1 VQGATASHTPLLG
14 EGTSAGPV
22 LPPGAQAKPG
32 NNPHILMT
40 GPDFFN
46 TMQIP
51 VLIGRGIDAHDQPGS
66 TPVAVVSE
74 AYVKTYFG
82 DRHPIGQRLLVG
94 RPPGQTS
101 PVVEIVGVAGNA
113 RYGELKGEFRDIVYL
128 PFSQGSYRPLDEM
141 TFALRT
147 KGDPLRYVS
156 TVREIVRQADAR
168 VPVTNVKTQAVQID
182 QMLNQEIIFARL
194 CTAFALLA
202 LLIACVGLYGT
213 MAYTVAR
220 RTREIGIRM
229 ALGAQR
235 GGVVWMILR
244 EAIVLAAVGLAVS
257 VPTALG
263 VSKFVESFLFGVEP
277 NSPAALALAA
287 FVLLSAALLA
297 GYMPARK
304 ASRID
309 PMTAVRHE

>member
-1 VQGATASHTPLLG
+1 
-14 EGTSAGPV
+14 
-22 LPPGAQAKPG
+22 
-32 NNPHILMT
+32 
-40 GPDFFN
+40 
-46 TMQIP
+46 
-51 VLIGRGIDAHDQPGS
+51 
-66 TPVAVVSE
+66 
-74 AYVKTYFG
+74 
-82 DRHPIGQRLLVG
+82 
-94 RPPGQTS
+94 
-101 PVVEIVGVAGNA
+101 
-113 RYGELKGEFRDIVYL
+113 
-128 PFSQGSYRPLDEM
+128 M

-168 VPVTNVKTQAVQID
+168 VPVTNVKTQAVPID